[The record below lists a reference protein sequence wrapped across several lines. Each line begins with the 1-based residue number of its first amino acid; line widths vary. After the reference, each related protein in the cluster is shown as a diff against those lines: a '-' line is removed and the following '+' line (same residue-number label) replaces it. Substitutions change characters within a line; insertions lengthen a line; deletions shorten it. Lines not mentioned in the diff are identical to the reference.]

1 MTGRSLAARLLPP
14 FAGCCAI
21 AATVLLPDGS
31 PLRALPVAVFLLAG
45 PGAAVVHVCAPA
57 LRRQRPAAPAESWDT
72 GFERGS
78 GRLELLVLAVFLSVS
93 AAVICATAL
102 LAADAFSGLRVLVV
116 LTALSAVAACVPGP
130 AAAGGRAP
138 AARASSPPQKG
149 SAT

>member
-21 AATVLLPDGS
+21 AATLLLPDGS
-31 PLRALPVAVFLLAG
+31 PLRALVAVFLLAG

-72 GFERGS
+72 GFERDS

-102 LAADAFSGLRVLVV
+102 LAADVFSGLRVLVV
-116 LTALSAVAACVPGP
+116 LTALSAVAACVPRP
-130 AAAGGRAP
+130 AAGGGRAP